1 MVIINNYLQHE
12 IRIRILFFY
21 ARRAVERVQT
31 VEFYSLEKW
40 ENNDDEKVFSWL
52 SWIASGGL
60 FKKYNRMDYKEEM
73 EESLFALPEKQI
85 VKVGRTVADEYRE
98 RRSFES
104 RLSVDFGVS
113 PWL

>member
-21 ARRAVERVQT
+21 ARRAVERDQT

-52 SWIASGGL
+52 S
-60 FKKYNRMDYKEEM
+60 
-73 EESLFALPEKQI
+73 
-85 VKVGRTVADEYRE
+85 
-98 RRSFES
+98 
-104 RLSVDFGVS
+104 
-113 PWL
+113 

>member
-1 MVIINNYLQHE
+1 MKFESTSFFLCTDSGGE
-12 IRIRILFFY
+12 ISNR
-21 ARRAVERVQT
+21 T
-31 VEFYSLEKW
+31 GEFYSLEKW
-40 ENNDDEKVFSWL
+40 QNNDDGKVFSLL

-60 FKKYNRMDYKEEM
+60 LKKYNRMDCKEEM
-73 EESLFALPEKQI
+73 EESLFALTEKQI

-98 RRSFES
+98 RRSFGS